1 MEEFRVVTS
10 PADAEY
16 GRGGG
21 QIQLVTRGGTNNYHG
36 SAWEELRNTDLN
48 ANDWFN
54 NAAGSDPITGAMNA
68 RRATF

>member
-1 MEEFRVVTS
+1 MVTS

-16 GRGGG
+16 GRGSG
-21 QIQLVTRGGTNNYHG
+21 QIQLVTRGGNNQYRG

-54 NAAGSDPITGAMNA
+54 NAAGLNPTTT
-68 RRATF
+68 R